1 MLIGLSGKKNS
12 GKDTVAELVKKHALT
27 TGHEWEIKRFADP
40 LKDMVC
46 LLLGCTREQLEDREY
61 KEALLGE
68 PWDYWFEQDVGPFGK
83 STFYGSLTPREIM
96 QKMGTEVGRSI
107 HENAWVNAL
116 FNIYEDQWWIIPDT
130 RFPNEAQAIKN
141 RGRKLIRV
149 NRVITS
155 IVEDIHPSE
164 TSLDKY
170 TDWDFV
176 IDNNG
181 TREELEEKVIEI
193 CKQLT

>member
-1 MLIGLSGKKNS
+1 
-12 GKDTVAELVKKHALT
+12 
-27 TGHEWEIKRFADP
+27 
-40 LKDMVC
+40 
-46 LLLGCTREQLEDREY
+46 
-61 KEALLGE
+61 
-68 PWDYWFEQDVGPFGK
+68 
-83 STFYGSLTPREIM
+83 REIM

-116 FNIYEDQWWIIPDT
+116 FNKYEDQWWIIPDT

-141 RGRKLIRV
+141 RGGKLIRV

>member
-12 GKDTVAELVKKHALT
+12 GKDTVAELVKKHMFKY
-27 TGHEWEIKRFADP
+27 EWEIKRFADP

-68 PWDYWFEQDVGPFGK
+68 PWDYWLEQDVGPFGK
-83 STFYGSLTPREIM
+83 STFYGSLTPRGIM

-116 FNIYEDQWWIIPDT
+116 FNKYNNQWWIIPDT
-130 RFPNEAQAIKN
+130 RFPNEAEAIKN
-141 RGRKLIRV
+141 RGGKLIRV
-149 NRVITS
+149 NRNQFVIVDT
-155 IVEDIHPSE
+155 HPSE
-164 TSLDKY
+164 TSLDDY

-181 TREELEEKVIEI
+181 TMEELEEKVIEI
-193 CKQLT
+193 CKQLI

>member
-1 MLIGLSGKKNS
+1 MLIGISGKKNS
-12 GKDTVAELVKKHALT
+12 GKDTVAELVKKHALKS
-27 TGHEWEIKRFADP
+27 EWEIKRFADP

-68 PWDYWFEQDVGPFGK
+68 PWDYWFEQNVGPFGNT
-83 STFYGSLTPREIM
+83 TFYGSLTPREIM

-116 FNIYEDQWWIIPDT
+116 FNKYTNQWWIIPDT
-130 RFPNEAQAIKN
+130 RFPNEAEAIKN
-141 RGRKLIRV
+141 RGGKLIRV
-149 NRVITS
+149 NRNQFVIVDT
-155 IVEDIHPSE
+155 HPSE
-164 TSLDKY
+164 TSLDDY

-181 TREELEEKVIEI
+181 TMEELEEKVIEI
-193 CKQLT
+193 CKQLI